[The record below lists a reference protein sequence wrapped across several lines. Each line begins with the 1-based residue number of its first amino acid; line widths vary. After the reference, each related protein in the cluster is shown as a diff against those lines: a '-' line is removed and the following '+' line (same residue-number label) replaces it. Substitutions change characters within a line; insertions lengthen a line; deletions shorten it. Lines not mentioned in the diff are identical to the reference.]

1 MQLPLYE
8 LDHSVYLREGD
19 PVTIDGLYL
28 PDLLDAGAR
37 LMYLRENIPDA
48 WQGRVRTQY
57 VNDVGQQEYYWE
69 EGAWTKPTGY
79 GYGG

>member
-28 PDLLDAGAR
+28 PDLLDAGGA
-37 LMYLRENIPDA
+37 PDVSE
-48 WQGRVRTQY
+48 G
-57 VNDVGQQEYYWE
+57 EYS
-69 EGAWTKPTGY
+69 
-79 GYGG
+79 